1 MVYCMKI
8 CEQGAKMFE
17 NTYYYKYAERTDMWD
32 TIYRI
37 LESNFLPFPFLEN
50 STTRITIVVVH
61 TNIMRLHTGF
71 DLSVESVDLWIF
83 PLVSPI

>member
-17 NTYYYKYAERTDMWD
+17 NTSTQRGLICGIPFIEFWNQ
-32 TIYRI
+32 I
-37 LESNFLPFPFLEN
+37 SFPSPFPSLK
-50 STTRITIVVVH
+50 TITVVVVH

-83 PLVSPI
+83 PLVPPFK